1 MLLRNFIYIIK
12 GFELLSK
19 YRPSENIQ
27 TAFFQLKRDTKSH
40 LNLCCE
46 RLFCRAAD
54 LFHPGKQF
62 VQVIIAAVFD
72 IPRQGVVDGL
82 AVVLQF
88 GG

>member
-1 MLLRNFIYIIK
+1 MNKKGRLKYSDGLSLIK
-12 GFELLSK
+12 
-19 YRPSENIQ
+19 
-27 TAFFQLKRDTKSH
+27 TDTKSH

-46 RLFCRAAD
+46 RLFCRTAD
-54 LFHPGKQF
+54 LLHPGKQF
-62 VQVIIAAVFD
+62 VQVIIAAVAD